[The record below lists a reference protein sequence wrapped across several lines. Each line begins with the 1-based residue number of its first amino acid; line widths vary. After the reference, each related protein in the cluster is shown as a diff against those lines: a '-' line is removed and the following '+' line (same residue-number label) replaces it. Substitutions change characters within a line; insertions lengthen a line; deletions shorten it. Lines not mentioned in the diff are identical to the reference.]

1 MSRLILSCMLL
12 VYLVACTKSEEVERL
27 APNFKSSI
35 PINNATGVA
44 LETSIEVIFDEV
56 ITLMPDHG
64 ITINGADVDV
74 ESSFT
79 KLVFTTELSGSTTY
93 TIIVPAGSLVNTNN
107 VPLEEELKIVFTTKD
122 LIETTINPSLVG
134 ENPSKEAVNVYSFL
148 IKNYGVNCISST
160 QACGAW
166 NLNEAEWVKYHTGKY
181 PAIANF
187 DYGHLPYSPANWIDY
202 SITDFVEEWWS
213 NNGLIGASWHWVVP
227 KYDGSTEYTYK
238 PDETTFRASNVLIEG
253 TWENKLAKQDLEE
266 MANYLKLL
274 QNKNIPVLWRPLHEA
289 AGNIYEYSGGSA
301 WFWWGDAGS
310 EVYKNLW
317 IYMFEYF
324 DSQGLNNLIWVW
336 TTQTKDNDYYP
347 GDEYVDIIGRDIYGN
362 NTTTYFAEQFEM
374 IQEIYPNKMVALSE
388 MGNVSRITSQWL
400 DGAKWSYFMPWYD
413 YNRTNDVHSNTFTS
427 PDHEHANADWWAD
440 AINSDFVIT
449 RDEMPDL
456 K

>member
-1 MSRLILSCMLL
+1 MSRMIFSCLLL
-12 VYLVACTKSEEVERL
+12 VYLMACTKSEDVERL

-35 PINNATGVA
+35 PDNNATDVA
-44 LETSIEVIFDEV
+44 VTTSIEIVFDEV
-56 ITLMPDHG
+56 ISLIPNHG
-64 ITINGADVDV
+64 ITINDIDV
-74 ESSFT
+74 EVETSFT
-79 KLVFTTELSGSTTY
+79 KLLFTTELSGSTTY

-122 LIETTINPSLVG
+122 LIETTINPNLVG
-134 ENPSKEAVNVYSFL
+134 ENSSKEAVNVYNFL
-148 IKNYGVNCISST
+148 IDNYGVNCLSAT

-181 PAIANF
+181 PVIANF

-202 SITDFVEEWWS
+202 SKTDFVEEWWI

-227 KYDGSTEYTYK
+227 KYEGSTEYTYK
-238 PDETTFRASNVLIEG
+238 PDETTFRTSNVLIEG
-253 TWENKLAKQDLEE
+253 TWENQVAKQDLEKL
-266 MANYLKLL
+266 ANYLKLL
-274 QNKNIPVLWRPLHEA
+274 KNKNIPVLWRPFHEA
-289 AGNIYEYSGGSA
+289 SGNKYEYNGGSA
-301 WFWWGDAGS
+301 WFWWGDAGGD
-310 EVYKNLW
+310 VYKLLW

-324 DSQGLNNLIWVW
+324 ESQGLNNLIWVW
-336 TTQTKDNDYYP
+336 TTQTKDADYYP
-347 GDEYVDIIGRDIYGN
+347 GDKYVDIIGRDIYGN
-362 NTTTYFAEQFEM
+362 NTTTYFVEQFEM
-374 IQEIYPNKMVALSE
+374 IQEIYPNKMVTLSE
-388 MGNVSRITSQWL
+388 MGNVSRITSQWS

-427 PDHEHANADWWAD
+427 PDHEHANSDWWAD